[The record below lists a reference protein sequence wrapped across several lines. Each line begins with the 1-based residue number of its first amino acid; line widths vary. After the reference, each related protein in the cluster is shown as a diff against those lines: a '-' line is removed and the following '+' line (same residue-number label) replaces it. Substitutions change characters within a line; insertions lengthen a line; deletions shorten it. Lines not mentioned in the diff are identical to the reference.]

1 MRASAVMTVLS
12 WPVCLVTLNVVLD
25 SVLVSGRW
33 REVASTTASPTLPFN
48 SNNGRQAMAT
58 RTTHRSRTG
67 TKLYA
72 VRNKTGQFED
82 IQTYKRAHGQDI
94 KRGSAAELAAKK
106 KKATKKKAKK
116 KTGARTVGKRKT
128 AARKK

>member
-12 WPVCLVTLNVVLD
+12 WLVCLVMLNVVLD

-94 KRGSAAELAAKK
+94 KRSSRAELATGK
-106 KKATKKKAKK
+106 KKATKKNVKKTAKKAVTTRKAAKK
-116 KTGARTVGKRKT
+116 K
-128 AARKK
+128 

>member
-1 MRASAVMTVLS
+1 MRASAVMTALS
-12 WPVCLVTLNVVLD
+12 WLVCLVVPNVVLD

-33 REVASTTASPTLPFN
+33 REVASTAASPTPPFN

-82 IQTYKRAHGQDI
+82 IQTYKRAHGQDL
-94 KRGSAAELAAKK
+94 KRSSRAESATSKKKTAKKSAKKAVKKSVKTRKSAKK
-106 KKATKKKAKK
+106 K
-116 KTGARTVGKRKT
+116 
-128 AARKK
+128 